1 MKLPPVLKL
10 KTYIERFSIR
20 KVNALCL
27 VEKGNAR
34 ERNAQRETIHL
45 NF

>member
-10 KTYIERFSIR
+10 KTYIERFSIP

-27 VEKGNAR
+27 DEEGKAR
-34 ERNAQRETIHL
+34 ERNAQRETTHL